1 VAAAVLSVLRD
12 DEGQALVE
20 YGMILAL
27 IAVVCYAA
35 VQTLGLNINAMM
47 TGLAGDI

>member
-1 VAAAVLSVLRD
+1 MTTAFRALLSD
-12 DEGQALVE
+12 DQGQALVE

-27 IAVVCYAA
+27 IAVVCFAA
-35 VQTLGLNINAMM
+35 VKLLGTNINAML

>member
-1 VAAAVLSVLRD
+1 MTTAFRSLLAD
-12 DEGQALVE
+12 DQGQALVE

-47 TGLAGDI
+47 TGLASDI